1 MAGRAIKTRRLI
13 VAPPPLTPSLKG
25 EGDSEALTPP
35 SPLWGGVRGW
45 GYVIAEA
52 DPASGQRR
60 MRNVLNY
67 RELGLALVL
76 IVGVGVIGAYQ
87 PVFLEW
93 RNIGDIL
100 TETSVLFMMAL
111 AQMVVILTRGI
122 DLSVAANLALSGM
135 LAALVSQYYP
145 DTPLVLMIL
154 TAILSGLVLGMIN
167 GALIAFLGIP
177 PIVMT
182 LGTLA
187 VYRGLIIII
196 AKGDQVNA
204 SEMGVTFQAFPKMA
218 LLGLTTP
225 VWIAILVSILFWVFL
240 NLTRAGRG
248 LYAVGGNPVAA
259 RYCGIDQSRQELLAY
274 SISGAVAGL
283 CGYLWVARYGVAY
296 SEIANGYELTVIA
309 ACVIGGV
316 SIGGGVGTVAGTLLG
331 ALFLGIVMTA
341 LPVLQITPF
350 WQMAISGAVI
360 LAAVVINA
368 RAEKRPDKLIL
379 PEARRLGRDTRMLR
393 RARA

>member
-1 MAGRAIKTRRLI
+1 M
-13 VAPPPLTPSLKG
+13 KG
-25 EGDSEALTPP
+25 
-35 SPLWGGVRGW
+35 
-45 GYVIAEA
+45 IF
-52 DPASGQRR
+52 
-60 MRNVLNY
+60 NY
-67 RELGLALVL
+67 RELALGLIL
-76 IVGVGVIGAYQ
+76 IVGVAVIGAYQ
-87 PVFLEW
+87 PVFLAWE
-93 RNIGDIL
+93 NISDLL

-135 LAALVSQYYP
+135 IAALVSQYYP
-145 DTPLVLMIL
+145 DTPLLLMIL
-154 TAILSGLVLGMIN
+154 AGVITGLVLGLIN
-167 GALIAFLGIP
+167 GGLIAFLGIP
-177 PIVMT
+177 PIVVT

-187 VYRGLIIII
+187 VYRGMIIII

-204 SEMGVTFQAFPKMA
+204 SEMGVEFQAFPKHMF
-218 LLGLTTP
+218 LGLTSP
-225 VWIAILVSILFWVFL
+225 VWIAIGVSVLFWVFL

-259 RYCGIDQSRQELLAY
+259 RYCGIDQRKQELLAY
-274 SISGAVAGL
+274 AISGAVAGL

-316 SIGGGVGTVAGTLLG
+316 SIGGGVGSVAGTLLG

-341 LPVLQITPF
+341 LPVLQISPF

-368 RAEKRPDKLIL
+368 RAERRPEKLIL
-379 PEARRLGRDTRMLR
+379 PEARRIGRV
-393 RARA
+393 RA

>member
-1 MAGRAIKTRRLI
+1 MKAL
-13 VAPPPLTPSLKG
+13 LT
-25 EGDSEALTPP
+25 
-35 SPLWGGVRGW
+35 
-45 GYVIAEA
+45 
-52 DPASGQRR
+52 
-60 MRNVLNY
+60 Y
-67 RELGLALVL
+67 RELVLALIL
-76 IVGVGVIGAYQ
+76 VGGIAAIGAYQ

-93 RNIGDIL
+93 ENVRDML

-145 DTPLVLMIL
+145 ETPLILMIL
-154 TAILSGLVLGMIN
+154 TGVLSGLVLGMIN

-187 VYRGLIIII
+187 VFRGMIIII
-196 AKGDQVNA
+196 ARGDQVNA
-204 SEMGVTFQAFPKMA
+204 SEMGVAFQAFPKHIF
-218 LLGLTTP
+218 LGLTSP
-225 VWIAILVSILFWVFL
+225 VWIAIGVSILFWIFL
-240 NLTRAGRG
+240 NFARAGRG

-259 RYCGIDQSRQELLAY
+259 RYCGIDQRKQELLAY
-274 SISGAVAGL
+274 SISCAVAGL

-296 SEIANGYELTVIA
+296 SEIASGYELTVIA

-341 LPVLQITPF
+341 LPVMQISPF

-360 LAAVVINA
+360 LAAVVINS
-368 RAEKRPDKLIL
+368 RAERRPDKLIL
-379 PEARRLGRDTRMLR
+379 PEARRLR
-393 RARA
+393 RV